1 MENLNRVN
9 HWEHIY
15 KTKALNEVSWYQP
28 KPETSLSFFT
38 ELQVSPEAKIL
49 DVGGGDSFLVD
60 YLLDLGYLDLTVLDI
75 SATAIERAKSRL
87 GERAKQVKWIVSDIL
102 DFVPQEQYDVWH
114 DRAAFHFLT
123 EDKEVEHYVE
133 TTAQGIAD
141 NGVLILGTFSE
152 NGPKKC
158 SGIPI
163 QQYSESSMIDALQT
177 AFSPIR
183 CISVEHPTPFN
194 TVQQF
199 TFCSFRRKSI
209 G

>member
-1 MENLNRVN
+1 MENLNRLN

-15 KTKALNEVSWYQP
+15 QTKALNEVSWYQP

-102 DFVPQEQYDVWH
+102 DFVPQVRYDVWH

-123 EDKEVEHYVE
+123 EEKEVERYVE
-133 TTAQGIAD
+133 TAAQGIAD

-158 SGIPI
+158 SGILI
-163 QQYSESSMIDALQT
+163 Q
-177 AFSPIR
+177 
-183 CISVEHPTPFN
+183 
-194 TVQQF
+194 
-199 TFCSFRRKSI
+199 
-209 G
+209 